1 MPEYNAPLRDM
12 RFLLNDVFDAP
23 ALWQRLP
30 RLAERIDADTAD
42 AILEEA
48 AKVTGGLLAPLNRS
62 GDEEGA
68 QWQDG
73 AVRTPAGFREAYATY
88 AEGGWVGLTGN
99 PAHGGMGMPKMLAVQ
114 FEEMMYA
121 ANASFSLYSTLSA
134 GACLAL
140 DAHGSEE
147 LKNRYLPNMYAGTW
161 AGSMCLT
168 EPHAGTD
175 LGIIRTKAEPQAD
188 GSYRISGTKIFI
200 TGGEQDLTENIIHL
214 VLAKLPDAPAGPKG
228 ISLFLVP
235 KVLVN
240 ADGSLGEKNSL
251 GCGSIEHKM
260 GIKASATCVMNF
272 DGATGFLIGPPNK
285 GLECMFTFMNSARI
299 GTAIQGVATAELAY
313 QGALAYA
320 RERRSMRALSGTKE
334 PDQVADSLMH
344 HGDVRRMLLTQKA
357 IAEGGRALVYLA
369 TQYAD
374 RMIQGILSND
384 DAEYERWDDKLGF
397 LTPILKGC
405 LTELGLES
413 ANLGMQVFGGHG
425 YIREHGMEQI
435 VRDARIATLYEG
447 TTGIQALDLLGRKV
461 LGSQGKLLRGFTK
474 LVHQLCQAQAEHP
487 QLKGQVAQLAALNAQ
502 WGELTQQVG
511 LAAMKNADEVGAAS
525 VDYLMFSGYVT
536 LAYFWLRI
544 ALVAREKL
552 DAGSGEAAFYEA
564 KLATADFYFSR
575 LLPRTAAHAA
585 AIQAGAA
592 GLMSLSAE
600 QFSL

>member
-214 VLAKLPDAPAGPKG
+214 VLAKLPDAPAGSRG

-235 KVLVN
+235 KFLVGDDGALGARN
-240 ADGSLGEKNSL
+240 AVH
-251 GCGSIEHKM
+251 CGSIEHKM

-272 DGATGFLIGPPNK
+272 DGASGWLVGEVNK
-285 GLECMFTFMNSARI
+285 GLAAMFTMMNYERLSI
-299 GTAIQGVATAELAY
+299 GIQGIGCAEMSY
-313 QGALAYA
+313 QSAVAYA
-320 RERRSMRALSGTKE
+320 RERLQSRAPTG
-334 PDQVADSLMH
+334 PVARDKAADPIIVH
-344 HGDVRRMLLTQKA
+344 PDVRRMLLTMKA
-357 IAEGGRALVYLA
+357 LTEGGRAFSTYVGQQLDLAKYTEDQEERSQAEALVAL
-369 TQYAD
+369 
-374 RMIQGILSND
+374 
-384 DAEYERWDDKLGF
+384 
-397 LTPILKGC
+397 LTPVAKAFF
-405 LTELGLES
+405 TDTGLES
-413 ANLGMQVFGGHG
+413 CVLGQQVFGGHG
-425 YIREHGMEQI
+425 YIREWGQEQL
-435 VRDARIATLYEG
+435 VRDVRIAQIYEG
-447 TTGIQALDLLGRKV
+447 TNGIQALDLMGRKV
-461 LGSQGKLLRGFTK
+461 VANGGLFLSIFSREVRAFAAGANAELAEFVTPLLT
-474 LVHQLCQAQAEHP
+474 
-487 QLKGQVAQLAALNAQ
+487 ALDLLDN
-502 WGELTQQVG
+502 LTQGIVARAG
-511 LAAMKNADEVGAAS
+511 NDPREIGAAS
-525 VDYLMFSGYVT
+525 VEYLHLFGYT
-536 LAYFWLRI
+536 AYAYLWARMAAAALRQ
-544 ALVAREKL
+544 REA
-552 DAGSGEAAFYEA
+552 DPAFHDG
-564 KLATADFYFSR
+564 KLATARFYFAR
-575 LLPRTAAHAA
+575 ILPRVHSLAA
-585 AIQAGAA
+585 AVEAGSESLY
-592 GLMSLSAE
+592 GLEAE
-600 QFSL
+600 QF